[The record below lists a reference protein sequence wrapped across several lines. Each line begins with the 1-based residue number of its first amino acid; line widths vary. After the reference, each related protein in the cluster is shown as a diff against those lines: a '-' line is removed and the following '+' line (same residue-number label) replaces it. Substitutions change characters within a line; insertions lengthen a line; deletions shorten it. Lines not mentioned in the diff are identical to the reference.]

1 MKGNITAEIKK
12 RIQSIDAI
20 RGFDMFWISG
30 GDALFPALFALT
42 SLPFFTHTLTRQLE
56 HSQWNGFTFYDLIF
70 PLFLFI
76 TGLTMPFSIGKRLE
90 KGDTRKNILKHVAKR
105 TVLLFV
111 LGLIYNGLFNFD
123 FINQRYVGVLQRIAI
138 SYFLVSLIYLYSKN
152 KRTPYI
158 WAGAILIGYWLIIA
172 FVPVPGFGAG
182 NMTMEGNLCG
192 YLDRLLL
199 PGSFCCY
206 PFGDNEGI
214 LSSITPLVNVMAG
227 LFAGQWILKAG
238 SDHKKLINGLLM
250 AGIAALAAGYLWGF
264 AFPVNKTMWTST
276 YALVAIGYSLLLF
289 ALFYWIIDVKGYT
302 KWAFPFVVIGLNPIT
317 IYVLQG
323 IFDFAIISNIFIH
336 GFVKYLGSFE
346 AAFSLLCMLAVKW
359 LFLYFLYK
367 QKIFLKV

>member
-1 MKGNITAEIKK
+1 
-12 RIQSIDAI
+12 
-20 RGFDMFWISG
+20 
-30 GDALFPALFALT
+30 
-42 SLPFFTHTLTRQLE
+42 
-56 HSQWNGFTFYDLIF
+56 
-70 PLFLFI
+70 
-76 TGLTMPFSIGKRLE
+76 
-90 KGDTRKNILKHVAKR
+90 
-105 TVLLFV
+105 
-111 LGLIYNGLFNFD
+111 
-123 FINQRYVGVLQRIAI
+123 
-138 SYFLVSLIYLYSKN
+138 
-152 KRTPYI
+152 
-158 WAGAILIGYWLIIA
+158 
-172 FVPVPGFGAG
+172 
-182 NMTMEGNLCG
+182 
-192 YLDRLLL
+192 
-199 PGSFCCY
+199 
-206 PFGDNEGI
+206 
-214 LSSITPLVNVMAG
+214 MAG

-238 SDHKKLINGLLM
+238 SDHKKLVNGLLM